1 MLHVFKVSSPSLVTF
16 LLTFLTLSGEEVHNI
31 QFSSVQ
37 SLSRVR
43 LFATSWPVAYQSP
56 PSMGFSRQNTGV
68 GCHFLLQE
76 IFPTQVLN
84 LSLQHYRQM
93 LYSLSHQG
101 SPFLLKRE
109 QQNKCPFYHKVSF
122 QVINTHTH
130 TEEVSTTAESV
141 KALSS
146 PPLIGTPKL

>member
-1 MLHVFKVSSPSLVTF
+1 MK
-16 LLTFLTLSGEEVHNI
+16 LLSH
-31 QFSSVQ
+31 
-37 SLSRVR
+37 VR
-43 LFATSWPVAYQSP
+43 LSATSWPVAYQSP

-146 PPLIGTPKL
+146 PPLIGTPKLQLFIEQLSMKKTGTYQKRSSITKDIKKEP